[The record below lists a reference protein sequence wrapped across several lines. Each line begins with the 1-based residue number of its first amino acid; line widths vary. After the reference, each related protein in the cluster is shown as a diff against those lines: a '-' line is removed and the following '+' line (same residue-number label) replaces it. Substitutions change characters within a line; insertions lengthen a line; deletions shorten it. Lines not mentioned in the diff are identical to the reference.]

1 MGDQYKIT
9 NKPPSILN
17 FLYGDVIIKGP
28 GGTYRNQGDVLNIL
42 SFFMGNRDNIHVRR
56 EIDRQMAIVLA
67 NYINENDSI
76 KQDFINEL
84 LNTLKEKQS
93 HRRPRTKKRIKYKL
107 DSILDTM
114 HFEAQANPK
123 RKQTGVAI
131 GDVFYAL
138 KYDKGSKGSLFHLY
152 DQGWKPKPGKYA
164 RRGIIKPIEPF
175 KILSENKKLIRRF
188 NTLYDNI
195 VNEHPEIFKNV
206 LTSINIGVIVK
217 NMAKDR
223 NFIDMLGLYGYM
235 FEGAK
240 KIEKNMFRYLLK
252 KMVDN
257 QMALAATEMKSNMS
271 ADTLSSLLA
280 DTYGDN
286 QANVIINS
294 IFSDEINVKKQTVDS
309 QGYYVTKDLNISGPD
324 VAGYIMEFLST
335 SMSTL
340 FGNEIVRDYNRYL
353 SMAMSSIS
361 NLQFTGDDV
370 YDDYEYYYKLNKRNN
385 FLVEK
390 QKSKNEIC
398 INNALMILEEN
409 QSIKKILINGSR
421 SQKDIV
427 EKYLNMIG
435 TSGIASDF
443 DKIKDGY
450 YSDMLNKKNR
460 ILDSNK
466 ENLKESLKEDIES
479 YEDQTYGALEYYV
492 GNYIKANGDY
502 VIEEVNT
509 ILKSLYDE
517 SNQIEKEERMRENKI
532 RKEERIKRKERELKM
547 QRELEKSLNTEPE
560 IDFDAYFSDEDMKAL
575 DALETFEQSDSK
587 PEEVNLEFS
596 I

>member
-1 MGDQYKIT
+1 
-9 NKPPSILN
+9 
-17 FLYGDVIIKGP
+17 
-28 GGTYRNQGDVLNIL
+28 
-42 SFFMGNRDNIHVRR
+42 
-56 EIDRQMAIVLA
+56 
-67 NYINENDSI
+67 
-76 KQDFINEL
+76 
-84 LNTLKEKQS
+84 
-93 HRRPRTKKRIKYKL
+93 
-107 DSILDTM
+107 
-114 HFEAQANPK
+114 
-123 RKQTGVAI
+123 
-131 GDVFYAL
+131 
-138 KYDKGSKGSLFHLY
+138 
-152 DQGWKPKPGKYA
+152 
-164 RRGIIKPIEPF
+164 
-175 KILSENKKLIRRF
+175 
-188 NTLYDNI
+188 
-195 VNEHPEIFKNV
+195 
-206 LTSINIGVIVK
+206 
-217 NMAKDR
+217 
-223 NFIDMLGLYGYM
+223 
-235 FEGAK
+235 
-240 KIEKNMFRYLLK
+240 
-252 KMVDN
+252 
-257 QMALAATEMKSNMS
+257 
-271 ADTLSSLLA
+271 
-280 DTYGDN
+280 
-286 QANVIINS
+286 
-294 IFSDEINVKKQTVDS
+294 
-309 QGYYVTKDLNISGPD
+309 
-324 VAGYIMEFLST
+324 MEFLST

-353 SMAMSSIS
+353 SMAMSSMS

-409 QSIKKILINGSR
+409 QSIKKTLINGSR
-421 SQKDIV
+421 SQEDIV

-443 DKIKDGY
+443 DEIKDGY
-450 YSDMLNKKNR
+450 LLDMLNKKNR
-460 ILDSNK
+460 ILDINK
-466 ENLKESLKEDIES
+466 EDLKENLKEDIES
-479 YEDQTYGALEYYV
+479 YEDQTYGALEYYA
-492 GNYIKANGDY
+492 GKYIKANGDY